1 MRKTSTL
8 PNGEKID
15 YKRVAELA
23 YLEFASGRIE
33 RKSNAEQEIRNRI
46 GPTVPLVYPTW
57 KHEASEAKFD
67 KKFFEHVKRWRSVSK
82 VVVESRE
89 MIWKTFSLAR

>member
-57 KHEASEAKFD
+57 KHEASLDTNVLYFYLSSIK
-67 KKFFEHVKRWRSVSK
+67 S
-82 VVVESRE
+82 
-89 MIWKTFSLAR
+89 SLNM